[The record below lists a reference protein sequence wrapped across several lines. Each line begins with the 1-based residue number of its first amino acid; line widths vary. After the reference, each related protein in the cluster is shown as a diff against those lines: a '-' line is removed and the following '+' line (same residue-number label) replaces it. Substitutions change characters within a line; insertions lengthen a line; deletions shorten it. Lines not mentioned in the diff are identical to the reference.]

1 MPTYRVIEPRL
12 GRQRVKEW
20 WRRARRV
27 LALLACVIL
36 ACTLGL
42 MLLDNSAEPPLHK
55 LLLLAVWNS
64 VNLVTTL
71 GDFSTFDHRQRLF
84 MLGTMMIVMVI
95 GAYAISQLTGILSSA
110 GVVAYRE
117 NRSMQRSL
125 DGLSGHVV
133 VIGFLG
139 LGPLIAGQ
147 LKRAGRLV
155 VVIDRDEANAASAA
169 DAGFLVIKGDAGLED
184 GVLKHARIDT
194 ALALFVTTEDANRNL
209 SITLMSHALNSALKI
224 IVTASNERWG
234 ELLRR
239 AGASEVIIAD
249 KLLAEAMIGRLA

>member
-1 MPTYRVIEPRL
+1 VPIYRVIEPRL
-12 GRQRVKEW
+12 GRQRLKEW

-42 MLLDNSAEPPLHK
+42 MLLDNSAEPPQHK
-55 LLLLAVWNS
+55 LLLGLWNA

-84 MLGTMMIVMVI
+84 MLGAMVFVMVI
-95 GAYAISQLTGILSSA
+95 GAYAVSQLTGILSSA
-110 GVVAYRE
+110 DVVSYRE
-117 NRSMQRSL
+117 NLSMQRSL

-147 LKRAGRLV
+147 L
-155 VVIDRDEANAASAA
+155 IDRDEVNATSASG
-169 DAGFLVIKGDAGLED
+169 AGYLVVKGDAGLD
-184 GVLKHARIDT
+184 DDVLKHARIDT
-194 ALALFVTTEDANRNL
+194 AQALFVTTEDANRNL
-209 SITLMSHALNSALKI
+209 SITLMSHTLNATLKI

-239 AGASEVIIAD
+239 AGASEVIIAE
-249 KLLAEAMIGRLA
+249 KLLAETMIGRLA

>member
-1 MPTYRVIEPRL
+1 MPIYRVIEPRL
-12 GRQRVKEW
+12 GRQHLKEW

-42 MLLDNSAEPPLHK
+42 MLLDNSAEPPLNK
-55 LLLLAVWNS
+55 LLLGLWNA

-84 MLGTMMIVMVI
+84 MLGAMVFVMVI
-95 GAYAISQLTGILSSA
+95 GAYAVSQLTGILSSA
-110 GVVAYRE
+110 DVVSYRE
-117 NRSMQRSL
+117 NLSMQRSL

-139 LGPLIAGQ
+139 PGLLIAGQ
-147 LKRAGRLV
+147 LKRAGREV
-155 VVIDRDEANAASAA
+155 VVIDRDDVNANSASG
-169 DAGFLVIKGDAGLED
+169 AGYLVIKGDAGLD
-184 GVLKHARIDT
+184 DDVLKHARIDT
-194 ALALFVTTEDANRNL
+194 AQALFVTTEDANRNL
-209 SITLMSHALNSALKI
+209 SITLMSHTLNATLKI

-239 AGASEVIIAD
+239 AGASEVIIAE
-249 KLLAEAMIGRLA
+249 KLLAETMIGRLG